1 MKAMP
6 HKPHVSVWKALL
18 STSRIHGNVGMG
30 EHVANQIVELADEN
44 PQGYVLLSSIYVAAA
59 AAAAGNRHLCE
70 KVEQQRKERGMK
82 RQLDYT
88 RIEVNYQMWY
98 H

>member
-1 MKAMP
+1 MWGWENMLLTRLLNWRMKMP
-6 HKPHVSVWKALL
+6 
-18 STSRIHGNVGMG
+18 R
-30 EHVANQIVELADEN
+30 
-44 PQGYVLLSSIYVAAA
+44 GYVLLSSIHVAAA
-59 AAAAGNRHLCE
+59 AGGNRHLCE

>member
-1 MKAMP
+1 
-6 HKPHVSVWKALL
+6 
-18 STSRIHGNVGMG
+18 
-30 EHVANQIVELADEN
+30 
-44 PQGYVLLSSIYVAAA
+44 VLLSSIYV

-70 KVEQQRKERGMK
+70 KVEQRRKERGMK

-98 H
+98 TGKVAIELAGGLISCLSFLPQ

>member
-6 HKPHVSVWKALL
+6 HKPNVSVWKALL
-18 STSRIHGNVGMG
+18 STCRIHGNAGLG
-30 EHVANQIVELADEN
+30 EPVANQIVELVDEN
-44 PQGYVLLSSIYVAAA
+44 AQGYVLLSSIYVAAA
-59 AAAAGNRHLCE
+59 AAAGNRHLCE
-70 KVEQQRKERGMK
+70 KVEQRRKERGMK

-88 RIEVNYQMWY
+88 RIEVKQQMWY

>member
-1 MKAMP
+1 
-6 HKPHVSVWKALL
+6 
-18 STSRIHGNVGMG
+18 
-30 EHVANQIVELADEN
+30 
-44 PQGYVLLSSIYVAAA
+44 VLLSSIYVAAA
-59 AAAAGNRHLCE
+59 ANKHLCE
-70 KVEQQRKERGMK
+70 KVEERRKERGMK

>member
-1 MKAMP
+1 M
-6 HKPHVSVWKALL
+6 
-18 STSRIHGNVGMG
+18 
-30 EHVANQIVELADEN
+30 
-44 PQGYVLLSSIYVAAA
+44 LLSSIYVAA

-70 KVEQQRKERGMK
+70 KVKQWRKERVVK

>member
-1 MKAMP
+1 MMKAMP

-44 PQGYVLLSSIYVAAA
+44 P
-59 AAAAGNRHLCE
+59 
-70 KVEQQRKERGMK
+70 
-82 RQLDYT
+82 
-88 RIEVNYQMWY
+88 
-98 H
+98 

>member
-1 MKAMP
+1 M
-6 HKPHVSVWKALL
+6 LL
-18 STSRIHGNVGMG
+18 ST
-30 EHVANQIVELADEN
+30 
-44 PQGYVLLSSIYVAAA
+44 IYVA

-70 KVEQQRKERGMK
+70 KVEQRRKERGMK

-98 H
+98 TGKVAIELAGGLISCLSFLPQ

>member
-1 MKAMP
+1 MP
-6 HKPHVSVWKALL
+6 
-18 STSRIHGNVGMG
+18 R
-30 EHVANQIVELADEN
+30 
-44 PQGYVLLSSIYVAAA
+44 GYVLLSSIHVAAA
-59 AAAAGNRHLCE
+59 AGGNRHLCE